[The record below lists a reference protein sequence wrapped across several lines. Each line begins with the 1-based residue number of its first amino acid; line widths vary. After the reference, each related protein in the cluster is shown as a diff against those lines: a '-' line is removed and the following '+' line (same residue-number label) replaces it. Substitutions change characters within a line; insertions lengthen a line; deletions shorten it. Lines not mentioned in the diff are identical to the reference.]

1 MNFIMHKSV
10 IKCVF
15 AFCALGFSSNIYAQA
30 QWQDMYKVKKKDTM
44 FGIAKL
50 YGITVDELIKANPDM
65 ALPGYTL
72 KKGDYIY
79 IPVAK
84 TQKPATPATTAN
96 NAFTAQP
103 SQSHNASRTGDI
115 RQRAINVGVM
125 LPLHNVDG
133 DGKRMTE
140 YYRGFLMACENLK
153 ASGISV
159 NVNAWNVAIDS
170 DIRQTLLD
178 PKAKEC
184 DIIFGPLYTK
194 QVKSVADFCKR
205 NGSKLVIPF
214 SITANDVQTNNA
226 VIQVYQTPADLND
239 HAIKSYLERFPDAH
253 AVIVD
258 CSDSLSDKGAFTYG
272 LRKQLDARGQQYSLT
287 SLKSNESSFA
297 NAFSKTKPNVVILNT
312 GRSPQLNAT
321 FARLNSLTAKHP
333 DLRISMFGYTE
344 WLMYTGVYLELFHK
358 YDAYIPTTF
367 YYNSASTS
375 TRVLEQQYRRW
386 FRTDMQQALP
396 RFALTGY
403 DHAEYFL
410 RGLHEHGLWFNGSRS
425 ASTYVSL
432 QSPMHFVKV
441 GTDGGLKN
449 TAFMLVH
456 YKKNGTS
463 ESINY

>member
-1 MNFIMHKSV
+1 
-10 IKCVF
+10 
-15 AFCALGFSSNIYAQA
+15 
-30 QWQDMYKVKKKDTM
+30 
-44 FGIAKL
+44 
-50 YGITVDELIKANPDM
+50 
-65 ALPGYTL
+65 
-72 KKGDYIY
+72 
-79 IPVAK
+79 
-84 TQKPATPATTAN
+84 
-96 NAFTAQP
+96 
-103 SQSHNASRTGDI
+103 
-115 RQRAINVGVM
+115 
-125 LPLHNVDG
+125 
-133 DGKRMTE
+133 
-140 YYRGFLMACENLK
+140 
-153 ASGISV
+153 
-159 NVNAWNVAIDS
+159 
-170 DIRQTLLD
+170 
-178 PKAKEC
+178 
-184 DIIFGPLYTK
+184 
-194 QVKSVADFCKR
+194 
-205 NGSKLVIPF
+205 
-214 SITANDVQTNNA
+214 
-226 VIQVYQTPADLND
+226 
-239 HAIKSYLERFPDAH
+239 
-253 AVIVD
+253 
-258 CSDSLSDKGAFTYG
+258 